1 VKKIKLD
8 IVFPLYGI
16 PQDLK
21 HINKLI
27 LWSPDFH
34 EKYFPNFF
42 TEQDIISRKKCYEIM
57 ISSNH
62 PIVFSSTSA
71 IDDFNTFF
79 PKAKN
84 KKSVLRFAAIHPIL
98 DSDKISDIKEK
109 YGINGNYF
117 ISPNQFWQ
125 HKNHIVIIEAV
136 KILKNIGIEVKIIF
150 TGKEYDYRNPNYVI
164 DLKKKVFNYNL
175 ENQILFLGFIDRIDQ
190 LILMKNATAVIQ
202 PSLFEGW
209 STVVEDAKALNQTII
224 ASNISVHKEQLE
236 NYAYYFN
243 PINPN
248 ELAKIILELTENT
261 ENKLK
266 FDSNY
271 NFNISNFAQNFSSI
285 LNQYLNET

>member
-1 VKKIKLD
+1 
-8 IVFPLYGI
+8 
-16 PQDLK
+16 
-21 HINKLI
+21 
-27 LWSPDFH
+27 
-34 EKYFPNFF
+34 
-42 TEQDIISRKKCYEIM
+42 M
-57 ISSNH
+57 
-62 PIVFSSTSA
+62 
-71 IDDFNTFF
+71 
-79 PKAKN
+79 
-84 KKSVLRFAAIHPIL
+84 
-98 DSDKISDIKEK
+98 
-109 YGINGNYF
+109 
-117 ISPNQFWQ
+117 
-125 HKNHIVIIEAV
+125 
-136 KILKNIGIEVKIIF
+136 KNIGIEVKIIF